1 MDTPV
6 EQQWRE
12 GELEQPLKT
21 ARAYPAWSSL
31 SAKKP
36 QQDLQRTEE
45 IERLADSLAKQQ
57 LIAEQS

>member
-1 MDTPV
+1 MDTPL

-12 GELEQPLKT
+12 GELAQSLKT

-31 SAKKP
+31 NANKP

-45 IERLADSLAKQQ
+45 IERLAGSLAKQQ